1 VLLSVEY
8 SGIAPMV
15 ALRRGTAVMKAASI
29 RLDQE
34 RDHCRE
40 QEDADSENRELAP
53 EDCGDP
59 GRQRQNSDL
68 PGPDNLRRR
77 NSERR

>member
-1 VLLSVEY
+1 
-8 SGIAPMV
+8 MV

-40 QEDADSENRELAP
+40 QEDADSGARELAP
-53 EDCGDP
+53 ENCDDP
-59 GRQRQNSDL
+59 GRQRQSSDP
-68 PGPDNLRRR
+68 PGPDSLRRR